1 MRRTHAIALAG
12 TLLLL
17 TGLGCEQHAFKT
29 CDITQRACQ
38 QDVYYHMLSLRGDGY
53 DPFGGLPP
61 VTVITEDQFRAQL
74 EREQATAAQSG
85 PNPWDKA
92 LVLLHFNGSPSPP
105 VTDAGAGGDGGA
117 AANGDAGGDAG
128 SSTSAI
134 DDEVAHIYAY
144 YDPETKTVTVIS
156 HPVQTG
162 DHPLEEAMITLGHE
176 LVHALQD
183 RELNLSTQDIR
194 TSDEYLSYKGVVEGD
209 ARFYEDL
216 FTNDIRVMLGLGA
229 LDALQMPDQE
239 VNYAYSH
246 FDQLGSP
253 LFAAQY
259 LMYPLGAK
267 YEATEYR
274 SGGNAAVR
282 HGYAKA
288 PRHTVGFLV
297 GPDGRVPPVS
307 SGNVSPAPAV
317 CSLLTKNSSA
327 SADQF
332 GAVLIYTF
340 LRGWGVSHNDAFST
354 AQSWTGDYLLV
365 QANSDVSVTAVAW
378 RLEFSTVPPT
388 RIAQALAASGELSVN
403 AAAGSIEITVTDSP
417 TPLVWQPSANCP

>member
-1 MRRTHAIALAG
+1 MGETIPLLAATHPCP
-12 TLLLL
+12 LL
-17 TGLGCEQHAFKT
+17 
-29 CDITQRACQ
+29 
-38 QDVYYHMLSLRGDGY
+38 
-53 DPFGGLPP
+53 
-61 VTVITEDQFRAQL
+61 FR
-74 EREQATAAQSG
+74 
-85 PNPWDKA
+85 
-92 LVLLHFNGSPSPP
+92 V
-105 VTDAGAGGDGGA
+105 
-117 AANGDAGGDAG
+117 
-128 SSTSAI
+128 
-134 DDEVAHIYAY
+134 
-144 YDPETKTVTVIS
+144 PETW
-156 HPVQTG
+156 
-162 DHPLEEAMITLGHE
+162 L
-176 LVHALQD
+176 
-183 RELNLSTQDIR
+183 R
-194 TSDEYLSYKGVVEGD
+194 
-209 ARFYEDL
+209 
-216 FTNDIRVMLGLGA
+216 
-229 LDALQMPDQE
+229 
-239 VNYAYSH
+239 
-246 FDQLGSP
+246 
-253 LFAAQY
+253 
-259 LMYPLGAK
+259 
-267 YEATEYR
+267 
-274 SGGNAAVR
+274 
-282 HGYAKA
+282 GYAKA